1 MRSFWL
7 LRQQILI
14 LYIVYDGILQLCK
27 YELQVKIQAYVFV
40 CNLIVGHHLKAS
52 DYKTGHF
59 QMVQGLLFLLDFS
72 SKTKCPLQCAQF
84 FIHLRMFVH
93 EVQKD
98 APKENS
104 SKQFTLGQAVKAAYE
119 RTAAK
124 QILGSDCGDWCFRIS
139 LSTSLITRPAPF
151 GGCTTGRDVM
161 DICGRRSALGALS
174 TPSILVLSTRPTSTN
189 FSKSCSSSLTST
201 LHLLT
206 HSTETHS
213 HTYCPFLSPPSVF
226 FIASIFHL
234 QWFPFSY
241 THLQSIRKTCCLHIW
256 TIARNLPHLNTSF
269 VITLACAN
277 TTYLN

>member
-1 MRSFWL
+1 
-7 LRQQILI
+7 
-14 LYIVYDGILQLCK
+14 
-27 YELQVKIQAYVFV
+27 
-40 CNLIVGHHLKAS
+40 
-52 DYKTGHF
+52 
-59 QMVQGLLFLLDFS
+59 MVQGLLGIRFF
-72 SKTKCPLQCAQF
+72 LQCAQF
-84 FIHLRMFVH
+84 FIHLCMFVH
-93 EVQKD
+93 EMQEKD

-104 SKQFTLGQAVKAAYE
+104 SKQFTLGQAIKAAYQ

-124 QILGSDCGDWCFRIS
+124 QILGSDCGDWCFRMS
-139 LSTSLITRPAPF
+139 LSTSLVTRPAPL
-151 GGCTTGRDVM
+151 GGCTKGRDVM
-161 DICGRRSALGALS
+161 DVCGRRSALGALS

-189 FSKSCSSSLTST
+189 FSKSCSFSLAST

-234 QWFPFSY
+234 RRFPFSY
-241 THLQSIRKTCCLHIW
+241 THLQSIRKTCCLHIR